1 MTDLEEAPQ
10 RDILKTRN
18 SIARSLREV
27 EYLALDLHAQA
38 LASPN
43 DRDFPGGTALHMLA
57 PAAPLA
63 KWEAG
68 YEDVE
73 RAERFDETTGEDRWL
88 RRNTDKPTSNWRD
101 PAVYQ
106 GNSDEH
112 PLNVLESWTRM
123 IREDRDQP
131 TSLAPT
137 LSREVDYLRGQLD
150 WATRVDTYGDPEWP
164 LCFEMATELR
174 TLIRRMED
182 VLKDGVR
189 QERTETPCINADC
202 DSKPRLIKVWSRTAA
217 YDGYKCTGC
226 ALSYDQAQYLQA
238 KAANLRSKNSE
249 KWVLATDATEA
260 LAVPIQTMRS
270 WIRRETVK
278 THWENGRLHVWWPD
292 AREAAETR
300 RMDALAKNLSKG
312 A

>member
-57 PAAPLA
+57 PANSNQAWMERYA
-63 KWEAG
+63 EIEIRS
-68 YEDVE
+68 YEDE
-73 RAERFDETTGEDRWL
+73 EPLEGW
-88 RRNTDKPTSNWRD
+88 ND
-101 PAVYQ
+101 PLVYQ
-106 GNSDEH
+106 GDTDEH
-112 PLNVLESWTRM
+112 PLNVLATWTRM

-150 WATRVDTYGDPEWP
+150 WATRVDTYGEPEWP